1 MTSFALKFEFLM
13 LSTLVKK
20 ADKYLYKSG
29 VSKNAIKCNVKRKNC
44 CDYCFE
50 NCQRISVKIAL
61 EIAWEIQKLPGNSLG
76 NSLGNSF
83 GNSENALEIALD
95 ILKLLWKLP

>member
-1 MTSFALKFEFLM
+1 MTSFALKFEFQECCHQFLM

-20 ADKYLYKSG
+20 ADKYIYNSG
-29 VSKNAIKCNVKRKNC
+29 VLKNAMKNC

-61 EIAWEIQKLPGNSLG
+61 EIALEILKLPGNSLG
-76 NSLGNSF
+76 
-83 GNSENALEIALD
+83 ALEIALE
-95 ILKLLWKLP
+95 ILKMPWK

>member
-13 LSTLVKK
+13 LSTLIKK

-44 CDYCFE
+44 CVALKIAQE
-50 NCQRISVKIAL
+50 NSFKIAL
-61 EIAWEIQKLPGNSLG
+61 EI
-76 NSLGNSF
+76 
-83 GNSENALEIALD
+83 
-95 ILKLLWKLP
+95 LK